1 MNRPVASQAQSG
13 TGDHRQMMGRSIPGT
28 SKSASWMMMEFGRR
42 GGQYTTVQTMAPS
55 SPTPCSMRRVEI
67 WKLPQ
72 ATLLSRTRLPI
83 GFGAKTCVAW
93 SVRPSKR
100 RKDRIRMWK
109 SSSCRSSEA
118 ESFGSSTETRAGS
131 ECCVGRMAAWVK
143 NNNSRLARMAR
154 YLARPGPSS
163 GPRLSNA

>member
-1 MNRPVASQAQSG
+1 MPVNRSVASKAQSG

-28 SKSASWMMMEFGRR
+28 SKSASWIMEFGRR
-42 GGQYTTVQTMAPS
+42 GGQYTTVQTIAPS
-55 SPTPCSMRRVEI
+55 SPTLCSMRRVEI

-83 GFGAKTCVAW
+83 GLRAKTCVAW
-93 SVRPSKR
+93 SGRPSQC

-118 ESFGSSTETRAGS
+118 ESFGSSTEARAGS
-131 ECCVGRMAAWVK
+131 ECCVGRMAAWVT
-143 NNNSRLARMAR
+143 NNNSGLARMAR
-154 YLARPGPSS
+154 RHLARPGPSS
-163 GPRLSNA
+163 GPRN